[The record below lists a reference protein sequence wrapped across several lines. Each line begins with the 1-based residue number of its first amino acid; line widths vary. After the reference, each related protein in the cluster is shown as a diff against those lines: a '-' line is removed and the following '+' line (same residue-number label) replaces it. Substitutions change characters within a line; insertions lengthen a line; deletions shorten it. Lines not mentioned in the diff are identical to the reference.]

1 MTKHNLICWFFFSLV
16 ISNTEA
22 DNLEKRINKN
32 LSVIIDGGKVPVRY
46 YDFSVEGSKNT
57 SSDVILFIHGFRSNA
72 RYFYPIASAFSQ
84 VGYRSFSLELPGY
97 DKSTWGTTTEL
108 LNYELAAYGRYVA
121 SSIEA
126 ISGAENIDL
135 KRLTIW
141 GHSMGSSIVYR
152 AIVDHPNLFSCLK
165 SIVFEAPAFANSIT
179 KVSKF
184 AIWLSTKILKLGDR
198 HDSSPERWLKWLGIG
213 GSTDNYQVFV
223 QNAYSMLKPE
233 NNIKQEVLDRLGVE
247 KVFWLWSAKDIAVY
261 SPPPDFI
268 PNEQSI
274 QVFVGHSISHR
285 APKKVCDAILG
296 WHSRT
301 HVEVSQ

>member
-1 MTKHNLICWFFFSLV
+1 MIKHNLICLFFFSLV

-22 DNLEKRINKN
+22 DNLEKRINKS
-32 LSVIIDGGKVPVRY
+32 LSVIIDGDKVPIRY

-57 SSDVILFIHGFRSNA
+57 SSDVMLFIHGFRSNA

-97 DKSTWGTTTEL
+97 DKSTWGSTTEL
-108 LNYELAAYGRYVA
+108 VNYELATYARYVA

-126 ISGAENIDL
+126 ISGAEEIDL
-135 KRLTIW
+135 THLTIW

-152 AIVDHPNLFSCLK
+152 AIADQPHLFSCLK
-165 SIVFEAPAFANSIT
+165 SIVFEAPAFPNSIT
-179 KVSKF
+179 QVSKF
-184 AIWLSTKILKLGDR
+184 AIWLSTKILKFGDR
-198 HDSSPERWLKWLGIG
+198 HDGSAPKWLKWLGIG
-213 GSTDNYQVFV
+213 GSTDNYQVFA

-233 NNIKQEVLDRLGVE
+233 NNIKQEVLEQIGVE

-285 APKKVCDAILG
+285 APKKICETILG
-296 WHSRT
+296 WHSKTR
-301 HVEVSQ
+301 VEVGQ

>member
-22 DNLEKRINKN
+22 DNLEKGINKN
-32 LSVIIDGGKVPVRY
+32 LSVIIDGGKVSVRY

-72 RYFYPIASAFSQ
+72 RYFHPIASAFSQ

-126 ISGAENIDL
+126 ISGAEDIDL

-184 AIWLSTKILKLGDR
+184 AIWLSIKILKLGDR
-198 HDSSPERWLKWLGIG
+198 HDSSSERWLKWLGIG

-233 NNIKQEVLDRLGVE
+233 NNIKQEVLDRLGLE

-285 APKKVCDAILG
+285 APKKICDAILG